1 MYLKLFQALGGLGL
15 LLGVGVVA
23 LVVVR
28 NAWDRQGELALLR
41 AVGFS
46 RRNVAGLLVGEQVWL
61 VGWGMAAGVLMAL
74 AVVAFVLDA
83 SRLLSAWW
91 PGPLIM
97 LVMVAMGGVLSSA
110 LAAWAV
116 TGSTPWNAL
125 RRE

>member
-1 MYLKLFQALGGLGL
+1 MYLKLFQTLGGLGL

-41 AVGFS
+41 AVGYS
-46 RRNVAGLLVGEQVWL
+46 RRDVAGLLVWEQVWL
-61 VGWGMAAGVLMAL
+61 VGRGMVVGVVAALL
-74 AVVAFVLDA
+74 VVAFVLDA
-83 SRLLSAWW
+83 SRLLAAWW
-91 PGPLIM
+91 PGPVIM
-97 LVMVAMGGVLSSA
+97 LVMVATGGILASA